1 VPTTSDGA
9 EVFDRFAALADT
21 ELRQHKTTGSS
32 LWARA
37 EEKACRLALVYACS
51 ANREHLVI
59 DEAAAGWA
67 CELSE
72 YLTRRVLFLA
82 GQWVA
87 DGQFDA
93 RQKKV
98 LRVIRDAGGQIG
110 RRELSR
116 RTQWL
121 SQRERNEVIANLE
134 EAGLIETR
142 QVETST
148 RPKLVYA
155 IR

>member
-1 VPTTSDGA
+1 
-9 EVFDRFAALADT
+9 
-21 ELRQHKTTGSS
+21 

-37 EEKACRLALVYACS
+37 EQKACRLALVYACS
-51 ANREHLVI
+51 ADRQQPVI
-59 DEAAAGWA
+59 DADAARWA

-72 YLTRRVLFLA
+72 HLTRRVLFLA

-98 LRVIRDAGGQIG
+98 LRVIRDAGGEIG

-121 SQRERNEVIANLE
+121 SQRERNEIIANME
-134 EAGLIETR
+134 EAGLLELK
-142 QVETST
+142 QVKTAT

>member
-1 VPTTSDGA
+1 M
-9 EVFDRFAALADT
+9 
-21 ELRQHKTTGSS
+21 
-32 LWARA
+32 
-37 EEKACRLALVYACS
+37 
-51 ANREHLVI
+51 
-59 DEAAAGWA
+59 
-67 CELSE
+67 
-72 YLTRRVLFLA
+72 LFLA

-148 RPKLVYA
+148 RPRLVYA

>member
-1 VPTTSDGA
+1 
-9 EVFDRFAALADT
+9 
-21 ELRQHKTTGSS
+21 

-37 EEKACRLALVYACS
+37 EEKACRLALIHACS
-51 ANREHLVI
+51 ASREQPVI
-59 DEAAAGWA
+59 DADAARWA

-82 GQWVA
+82 SEWVS

-98 LRVIRDAGGQIG
+98 IRVIRDAGGEIG

-134 EAGLIETR
+134 EAGLVELRKI
-142 QVETST
+142 ETST
-148 RPKLVYA
+148 RPKVVYA
-155 IR
+155 LR

>member
-1 VPTTSDGA
+1 M
-9 EVFDRFAALADT
+9 
-21 ELRQHKTTGSS
+21 
-32 LWARA
+32 
-37 EEKACRLALVYACS
+37 
-51 ANREHLVI
+51 
-59 DEAAAGWA
+59 
-67 CELSE
+67 
-72 YLTRRVLFLA
+72 LFLA
-82 GQWVA
+82 GHWVS

-121 SQRERNEVIANLE
+121 SQRERNEVISNLQ
-134 EAGLIETR
+134 EAGLIEAR
-142 QVETST
+142 QVETPT